1 MTLLAGAFASR
12 PAFARRRR
20 ASARSRRISCFVAL
34 LVVLV
39 PVAAGAQA
47 PVEYRLSFPEP
58 EHRLMTV
65 EVRFDEVPA
74 GALELRMSRSSP
86 GRYALHE
93 FAKNVIDV
101 RITDASGA
109 ALPVA
114 RPNPHQWNV
123 TGHSGSV
130 RVAYRIFGDRV
141 DGTYL
146 GIDSTH
152 AHINM
157 PAALMWARGFEL
169 RPVTVRFAPPAG
181 AGWRVATQLLPGAD
195 GADPFTFTAPN
206 LQYLMDSPTE
216 VSAFSLRTITLADAP
231 RSPVVRLAVHHTG
244 TDAELDAFTHDV
256 ERIVREAARVYGE
269 FPAFDGNTYTFI
281 ADYTP
286 WANGDGM
293 EHRNSTIVTS
303 QGSIRGNRFGL
314 LDTISHEFFHA
325 WNVERIRPRALEP
338 FNFEDANMSGELWL
352 AEGVTSYYG
361 PLVLLRSGLGQI
373 GDFTEEMAS
382 VINGV
387 QSSPGRRLRSAEEMS
402 RLAPFVDAA
411 ATIDRTDFD
420 NTYISYYT
428 WGAAI
433 GLGLDLT
440 LRDRSNGAVTLD
452 HFMRALWQKHGR
464 PGGKAPG
471 YVDVPYTMA
480 DLEAA
485 LASVAGDAAF
495 ADDFFAR
502 FIQGR
507 EVVNYEPL
515 LARAGLALRLA
526 SPGRAFAGQVRLLDM
541 QGRPRVLSAAP
552 LDSPVYRAGLDRDDV
567 ILAVAGSDVANVS
580 DFERLIRTRKPGD
593 EVPLVFERRGQRIT
607 AMLRLVQDPR
617 LEIVRAEDIGRPMTD
632 AQRRF
637 RDAWLGSPAWNTF

>member
-1 MTLLAGAFASR
+1 L
-12 PAFARRRR
+12 
-20 ASARSRRISCFVAL
+20 VAAV
-34 LVVLV
+34 VVLV
-39 PVAAGAQA
+39 PVYAGAQA

-65 EVRFDEVPA
+65 EVRFDEAPA
-74 GALELRMSRSSP
+74 GPLELRMSRSSP
-86 GRYALHE
+86 GRYAVHE
-93 FAKNVIDV
+93 FAKNVFDV

-123 TGHSGSV
+123 TAHDGSV
-130 RVAYRIFGDRV
+130 RVAYQIFGDRV

-157 PAALMWARGFEL
+157 PAALMWARGFEM
-169 RPVTVRFAPPAG
+169 RPVTVRFAPPSG
-181 AGWRVATQLLPGAD
+181 TGWRVGTQLFPGS
-195 GADPFTFTAPN
+195 DPFTFTAPN
-206 LQYLMDSPTE
+206 LQYLMDSPAE

-244 TDAELDAFTHDV
+244 TDAELDAFARDV
-256 ERIVREAARVYGE
+256 ERIVREAGRVYGE
-269 FPAFDGNTYTFI
+269 FPIFDGNTYTFI

-303 QGSIRGNRFGL
+303 QSSIRNNRLGL

-352 AEGVTSYYG
+352 AEGFTSYYG
-361 PLVLLRSGLGQI
+361 PLVLLRSGLGDI
-373 GDFTEEMAS
+373 ETFTAEMAS

-387 QSSPGRRLRSAEEMS
+387 ASSPGRRLRSAEEMS

-411 ATIDRTDFD
+411 AAVDRTDFD
-420 NTYISYYT
+420 DTYISYYT

-452 HFMRALWQKHGR
+452 HFMRALWQRHGK

-471 YVDVPYTMA
+471 YVDVPYTVA
-480 DLEAA
+480 DLKAA
-485 LASVAGDAAF
+485 LASVAGDTAF

-502 FIQGR
+502 YIQGR

-515 LARAGLALRLA
+515 LARAGLALRLV
-526 SPGRAFAGQVRLLDM
+526 SPGRAFAGELRLQDA
-541 QGRPRVLSAAP
+541 QGRARVSASP
-552 LDSPVYRAGLDRDDV
+552 LDSPVYEAGLDRDDV
-567 ILAVAGSDVANVS
+567 ILAVGGATVENASDV
-580 DFERLIRTRKPGD
+580 ERLIRARKPGD
-593 EVPLVFERRGQRIT
+593 ELPLVFDRRGERIT

-617 LEIVRAEDIGRPMTD
+617 LEIVQHEDIGRPVTE

-637 RDAWLGSPAWNTF
+637 REAWLSSAARNSF

>member
-1 MTLLAGAFASR
+1 MTR
-12 PAFARRRR
+12 
-20 ASARSRRISCFVAL
+20 FVAL
-34 LVVLV
+34 LFVLV

-65 EVRFDEVPA
+65 EVRFDDVPA
-74 GALELRMSRSSP
+74 GPLELRMSRSSP

-93 FAKNVIDV
+93 FAKNVLDV
-101 RITDASGA
+101 RATDTSGA
-109 ALPVA
+109 ELPIV
-114 RPNPHQWNV
+114 RPNPHQWHV
-123 TGHSGSV
+123 TGHSGAV
-130 RVAYRIFGDRV
+130 RVVYRIFGDRV

-169 RPVTVRFAPPAG
+169 RPVTLRFVPPAG

-195 GADPFTFTAPN
+195 PFAFTAPN

-216 VSAFSLRTITLADAP
+216 VSAFGLRTFTLADVPRAP
-231 RSPVVRLAVHHTG
+231 VIRLAVHHTG
-244 TDAELDAFTHDV
+244 TDAELDAFTLDV
-256 ERIVREAARVYGE
+256 ERIVREAGRVYGE
-269 FPAFDGNTYTFI
+269 FPTFDGNTYTFI

-286 WANGDGM
+286 WASGDGM

-303 QGSIRGNRFGL
+303 QGSIRGNRLGL

-325 WNVERIRPRALEP
+325 WNVERIRPRSLEP

-352 AEGVTSYYG
+352 AEGFTSYYG
-361 PLVLLRSGLGQI
+361 PLVLLRSGLSQI
-373 GDFTEEMAS
+373 DDFIGEIAS
-382 VINGV
+382 MIDDVR
-387 QSSPGRRLRSAEEMS
+387 SKPGRMVRSAEDMS
-402 RLAPFVDAA
+402 RLAPFVDGAA
-411 ATIDRTDFD
+411 AVDRTNFD

-433 GLGLDLT
+433 ALGLDLT

-464 PGGKAPG
+464 PGGRAPG
-471 YVDVPYTMA
+471 YVDVPYTMG
-480 DLEAA
+480 DLKAA
-485 LASVAGDAAF
+485 LGSIAGDQAF

-507 EVVNYEPL
+507 DVVDYEPL
-515 LARAGLALRLA
+515 LARAGLVLRAA
-526 SPGRAFAGQVRLLDM
+526 SPGRASAGGLRLQDV
-541 QGRPRVLSAAP
+541 QGRVRVVDAAP
-552 LDSPVYRAGLDRDDV
+552 LNSPVYQAGLDRDDL
-567 ILAVAGSDVANVS
+567 ILAVAGTPVESTS
-580 DFERLIRTRKPGD
+580 SFERAIRARKPGD
-593 EVPLVFERRGQRIT
+593 EVPVVFERRGQRVT
-607 AMLRLVQDPR
+607 ATLRLVQDPR
-617 LEIVRAEDIGRPMTD
+617 LEIVALENLGRPVTD

-637 RDAWLGSPAWNTF
+637 RDAWLSSPARNTF

>member
-1 MTLLAGAFASR
+1 VIAPLAGAFASR
-12 PAFARRRR
+12 KG
-20 ASARSRRISCFVAL
+20 SRRIFTFVAVL
-34 LVVLV
+34 LVLV
-39 PVAAGAQA
+39 PAQVGAQA
-47 PVEYRLSFPEP
+47 PVEYRLSFPEA
-58 EHRLMTV
+58 ERRLMTV
-65 EVRFDEVPA
+65 DVHFDEVPA
-74 GALELRMSRSSP
+74 GLIELRMSRSSP

-93 FAKNVIDV
+93 FAKNVFDV

-109 ALPVA
+109 ALPVS

-123 TGHSGSV
+123 TAHNGSV

-157 PAALMWARGFEL
+157 PAALMWARGFEM

-181 AGWRVATQLLPGAD
+181 TGWRVGTQLFP

-216 VSAFSLRTITLADAP
+216 VGAFSLRTITLADAP
-231 RSPVVRLAVHHTG
+231 GSPVVRLAVHHTG
-244 TDAELDAFTHDV
+244 TDAELDDFTRDV

-281 ADYTP
+281 ADYLP
-286 WANGDGM
+286 SANGDGM
-293 EHRNSTIVTS
+293 EHRNSTIVTNPS
-303 QGSIRGNRFGL
+303 SIRSNRLGL

-352 AEGVTSYYG
+352 AEGFTSYYG
-361 PLVLLRSGLGQI
+361 PLVLLRSGVSAMS
-373 GDFTEEMAS
+373 DFTAEMAE
-382 VINGV
+382 VINVV

-402 RLAPFVDAA
+402 QLAPFVDGAA
-411 ATIDRTDFD
+411 AVDRTGFL
-420 NTYISYYT
+420 NTYTSYYT

-452 HFMRALWQKHGR
+452 HFMRALWQKHGK

-480 DLEAA
+480 DLKAA
-485 LASVAGDAAF
+485 LAAVAGDAAF

-526 SPGRAFAGQVRLLDM
+526 SPGRAFAGEIRLLDA
-541 QGRPRVLSAAP
+541 QGRARTSATL
-552 LDSPVYRAGLDRDDV
+552 LDSPVYQAGLDRDDV
-567 ILAVAGSDVANVS
+567 ILAVGGTAVASAS
-580 DFERLIRTRKPGD
+580 DFERLIRARKPGD
-593 EVPLVFERRGQRIT
+593 AVPLVFERRGERIT

-617 LEIVRAEDIGRPMTD
+617 LEIVRNEDIGRPLTD
-632 AQRRF
+632 TQRRF
-637 RDAWLGSPAWNTF
+637 REAWLSSTARNSF